1 MYDAIVI
8 GGGIVGMS
16 TAYHLVRDGAKT
28 LLLDRRDSGRATD
41 AGAGI
46 LSGDTFAGD
55 SLARYRLGIEAYAY
69 YDVLATALRQAG
81 CDSGYA
87 TCGMLMVAPAPELV
101 QRFERVLARI
111 VDRMKGR
118 VEFGS
123 DEFREITPARAR
135 ELFPPLG
142 EMSRVLF
149 HGNAG
154 RVEARVITDAM
165 EKVAIRGGLTIRRHS
180 VTELIRDGS
189 RLTGVGIGDT
199 TCHADN
205 VVIAGGAWSRDF
217 GEQLGVEIPVRPQRG
232 QIIHLSPVD
241 QPTGLWPVVSVVS
254 ENYLVP
260 FEGARVVVGAT
271 HEDDAGFSAR
281 VTVGGVQKVLDDALR
296 IAPGLIDAE
305 IIETRAGLRPIA
317 PDGLPVIGDV
327 PGIENAYVST
337 AHGANGIM
345 LGPYSGKLIADRI
358 AGRDVT
364 GVLDAFHLSRFAG

>member
-149 HGNAG
+149 HRNAG

-305 IIETRAGLRPIA
+305 IIETRAGLRPMA